1 MTGWASTDRLAPCFP
16 PLTNPRPLPT
26 PTRIPLTS
34 PGTRSNV
41 VRRLAR
47 VASLGLVLLG
57 GVTCTD
63 GPSSPGAGG
72 PALVRVAPQFS
83 RAAAAALGTLG
94 QFGLAIDTA
103 HVRIDQLDRL
113 SDTAGFD
120 TVVAV
125 PPGSDTLRLSFPIVL
140 SAPTERLQVTVDLR
154 HGQQLLFSGTQIIS
168 AAVGAPS
175 TAAPPVIA
183 IEYVGPGAGATQL
196 FIAPRDTVIGV
207 QGIVKYLFTA
217 LDSTKAVVTSAT
229 VAWSL
234 SDSSVGAIDSGT
246 GTFVSNGT
254 EGETRVFAVTPNA
267 LRDSTT
273 LTITAPPSKLV
284 ILSGGAQ
291 TGAPSS
297 VLPQPLV
304 VQAQTPGG
312 HPVAGVAVTFV
323 PAATGSVNPAAAV
336 TDSTGRAQATM
347 TLGRTSGIQIFGVLS
362 SGLAGDSVAEYATA
376 GPGASMLKVAGD
388 SQTVAASTTVPV
400 APTVRIIGATGAPL
414 AGIPVVFAVTA
425 GGGSVTGGTVLT
437 DSTGTATVGAWMLG
451 GSGAQTLVATS
462 GALSATFTAFIAP

>member
-1 MTGWASTDRLAPCFP
+1 M
-16 PLTNPRPLPT
+16 
-26 PTRIPLTS
+26 
-34 PGTRSNV
+34 
-41 VRRLAR
+41 RRLAR
-47 VASLGLVLLG
+47 VAAIGLVGLG

-63 GPSSPGAGG
+63 GPSSLAAGG

-83 RAAAAALGTLG
+83 SAAAAAVGTLE
-94 QFGLAIDTA
+94 QFGFTIDTA
-103 HVRIDQLDRL
+103 HVRIDHLDRL

-120 TVVAV
+120 TVLAV
-125 PPGSDTLRLSFPIVL
+125 PPGRDTLRLSFPIVL
-140 SAPTERLQVTVDLR
+140 SAATEQLRVTVDLQDGR
-154 HGQQLLFSGTQIIS
+154 QVLFSGTQIIS

-175 TAAPPVIA
+175 TAPPAVIA
-183 IEYVGPGAGATQL
+183 IDYVGPGADATQL
-196 FIAPRDTVIGV
+196 VIVPRDTVIGV
-207 QGIVKYLFTA
+207 KGIVTYLFTA
-217 LDSTKAVVTSAT
+217 LDSTGSVVTSAT

-234 SDSSVGAIDSGT
+234 SDSSVGAIDGRT

-254 EGETRVFAVTPNA
+254 EGATRVFAITPNA

-273 LTITAPPSKLV
+273 LTITAPPSNIV

-323 PAATGSVNPAAAV
+323 PAATGSVNPAVAV
-336 TDSTGRAQATM
+336 TDSTGRAQTTM
-347 TLGRTSGIQIFGVLS
+347 TLGRTPGGQIFGVLS
-362 SGLAGDSVAEYATA
+362 SGLAGDSVTEYATA

-388 SQTVAASTTVPV
+388 SQTVAASTAVPV
-400 APTVRIIGATGAPL
+400 APAIRILSATGAPL

-451 GSGAQTLVATS
+451 SSGTQTLLATS
-462 GALSATFTAFIAP
+462 GTLSATFTAFLTP